1 MLSKWLSRLN
11 VHQDRDPAD
20 QGDVSLAT
28 ALLLHE
34 VAVADTA
41 QDAVETDQVLQEIS
55 DAFGLSAEQAATL
68 KRQSAVEAERTV
80 SLHGVAEALN
90 ASLDAEGKRH
100 LCARLWRVAFADG
113 HLDPQEEGLIR
124 KLADLLFIPHPV
136 FVQEKLKAEAA
147 QVPGPSGA

>member
-41 QDAVETDQVLQEIS
+41 QDAVEADQVLQEIS
-55 DAFGLSAEQAATL
+55 DAFGLSAEIGRAH
-68 KRQSAVEAERTV
+68 V
-80 SLHGVAEALN
+80 
-90 ASLDAEGKRH
+90 
-100 LCARLWRVAFADG
+100 
-113 HLDPQEEGLIR
+113 
-124 KLADLLFIPHPV
+124 
-136 FVQEKLKAEAA
+136 
-147 QVPGPSGA
+147 